1 MGTAQWK
8 TPARSTAFQYGAAL
22 ALLAAACG
30 TNNHHP
36 EAGPVAADTAR
47 GTVEV
52 VGAEPMT
59 WVSLR
64 TEEGQLPLSGP
75 AAESLRRASGAEVWV
90 SGSRG
95 EDGRLQIEAFR
106 VRSVDGVQAT
116 DGILEV
122 DGDAVVLVTADGD
135 RVRYAPAA
143 AALRALEGRRVW
155 IAGRPG
161 AEPQS
166 WGRLDA

>member
-1 MGTAQWK
+1 MIRV
-8 TPARSTAFQYGAAL
+8 ARLLSAGL
-22 ALLAAACG
+22 VLLAAACG

-36 EAGPVAADTAR
+36 EAGPMAADTAR
-47 GTVEV
+47 GTVGI
-52 VGAEPMT
+52 VGAEPMS

-64 TEEGQLPLSGP
+64 TEDGP
-75 AAESLRRASGAEVWV
+75 VHLHGAAAESLRRASGAEVWV

-106 VRSVDGVQAT
+106 VRSVDGVEAT
-116 DGILEV
+116 GGILEV

-143 AALRALEGRRVW
+143 AGLRTLEGHGVW

-161 AEPQS
+161 GEPRS
-166 WGRLDA
+166 WGLLDR

>member
-1 MGTAQWK
+1 M
-8 TPARSTAFQYGAAL
+8 
-22 ALLAAACG
+22 
-30 TNNHHP
+30 
-36 EAGPVAADTAR
+36 AADTAR
-47 GTVEV
+47 GTVEI
-52 VGAEPMT
+52 VGAEPMS

-64 TEEGQLPLSGP
+64 TEDGPVHLDGP

-106 VRSVDGVQAT
+106 VRSVDGVEAT

-143 AALRALEGRRVW
+143 AGLRALEGHRVW
-155 IAGRPG
+155 IAGQPG
-161 AEPQS
+161 GEPRS
-166 WGRLDA
+166 WGLLDR